1 MNLRS
6 FTVGMRIVQRLADDH
21 TERRALQAQGIEALQ
36 QENRQLLSQRVGRLA
51 IPVPHASFPAN
62 HSAFSRRMCGS
73 EVAGESNAIALLAAA
88 TTPAPILRLTLPT
101 ES

>member
-1 MNLRS
+1 MAGR
-6 FTVGMRIVQRLADDH
+6 RRDDH
-21 TERRALQAQGIEALQ
+21 PELHTLQAQGIEALQ
-36 QENRQLLSQRVGRLA
+36 QENLRLLSQRAGRLA
-51 IPVPHASFPAN
+51 IPVPPASFPAN